1 VRLIRITLK
10 HKKPELLND
19 AAKLYGK
26 RLKTALGSWV
36 IGPAVPYVS
45 RVRGFYL
52 LDFLVKLE
60 RDAKKMR
67 FAKDTILESITE
79 MQRTEGFSGVRVN
92 VDVDPF

>member
-1 VRLIRITLK
+1 
-10 HKKPELLND
+10 
-19 AAKLYGK
+19 
-26 RLKTALGSWV
+26 
-36 IGPAVPYVS
+36 
-45 RVRGFYL
+45 
-52 LDFLVKLE
+52 LE